1 VTATD
6 LSGNGNTGVLVN
18 EPTWTTGRLGS
29 ALSFDGVDDY
39 VEIAHS
45 DSLNLTTELTVSAW
59 VYNHGTYDPLLQD
72 SEYHIIAAKGWAGDA
87 GGSWTLAWDKKTNA
101 LLFFVRKNLDNGY
114 HYVSVDY
121 GTLTTDWHLITAVFN
136 KGKISLYIDGSLAAG
151 PVTLGTTRI
160 RANTE
165 DVSIG
170 ALLSNQNS
178 RFHSWDGYIDD
189 VQIYDVALGDA
200 EIATLFEIFESGYN
214 PSAQFTSAS
223 LTVNPPWNYSLS
235 NSGDKSVTQGSST
248 TNTITA
254 TLSSGSSQSVSFFAS
269 GLPSGASASF
279 SSNSCT
285 PTCSSTL
292 TLATNSSTPS
302 GYYPYPITVTATGGG
317 LTRTTTFNLTVNL
330 LTLPTVATPTITP
343 NGGSYTGSVSVTL
356 QTATSG
362 ASIYYTTNGSTPSQ
376 SSTLYTGA
384 LTLTSS
390 AVVKAVAFKSGSNP
404 SAMASASF
412 TIVSGSKLTMTWQDN
427 SSNEDNFRI
436 ERKTGTGG
444 TYSQIATV
452 AANST
457 SYVDTTV
464 TNGVTYCYRLRAVN
478 SSAASSYSNEAC
490 ATAHF

>member
-87 GGSWTLAWDKKTNA
+87 GGSWTLTWDKKTNA

-136 KGKISLYIDGSLAAG
+136 KGKISLYVDGSLAAG

-235 NSGDKSVTQGSST
+235 NSGNKSVTQGSST

-254 TLSSGSSQSVSFFAS
+254 TLSSGSSQSVSLSAS

-285 PTCSSTL
+285 PTCSRTL

-302 GYYPYPITVTATGGG
+302 GTYPITVTATAGG
-317 LTRTTTFNLTVNL
+317 LLRTTNFNLTVNL

-343 NGGSYTGSVSVTL
+343 NGGSYTG
-356 QTATSG
+356 
-362 ASIYYTTNGSTPSQ
+362 
-376 SSTLYTGA
+376 
-384 LTLTSS
+384 
-390 AVVKAVAFKSGSNP
+390 
-404 SAMASASF
+404 
-412 TIVSGSKLTMTWQDN
+412 
-427 SSNEDNFRI
+427 
-436 ERKTGTGG
+436 
-444 TYSQIATV
+444 
-452 AANST
+452 
-457 SYVDTTV
+457 
-464 TNGVTYCYRLRAVN
+464 
-478 SSAASSYSNEAC
+478 
-490 ATAHF
+490 